1 MRKFQYI
8 IVLLVLSACGSCRHS
23 QTETPEPPG
32 ELASPTGLNL
42 DGAAAQDAL
51 AFRWDAVEGAESYAW
66 RFLKGNALQESG
78 SCTETRASFTGL
90 EAGMTYK
97 FDVKALAADRESAWS
112 SRFEAK
118 TLEPGEKPAE
128 PLVFP
133 EPLSGDLY
141 GHFKMPAAEED
152 GVPRAFPGAEGGGM
166 YTTGG
171 RGGKVYHVTTL
182 DDDTSGNITGSLRWA
197 LKQKGT
203 RTIVFDVA
211 GTIALKTTLSVK
223 EGNVTIAGQTA
234 PGAGICLKDYS
245 FRIDASNVIVRYIR
259 CRLGDEKKSEDD
271 AMSASHNDS
280 QPCSDIIIDH
290 CSISWSSDE
299 CGSFYGNENF
309 TLQYCI
315 LSESLRTSI
324 HEKGTHGYGGLWGG
338 NNASFHHNLL
348 AHHDSRNPRFDHDYL
363 CTARG
368 PVHFINNVV
377 YNWGG
382 NSGYGG
388 ESRAGAQ
395 PRRINMVANWY
406 RPGPASSNRA
416 RIVNPTTKCSN
427 CESASP
433 TSVIP
438 GLFYVTGNFMHG
450 SEAVTSDNWQGVEPD
465 DRSLKGKVRSDVF
478 MGSHTG
484 TVHSAGDAMESVL
497 SYAGASLSRDK
508 VDTRIAGEVKNGTT
522 TYTGSIGKTKGLID
536 SQSDAGGW
544 PYLSASAEQQTI
556 ASTDSDADG
565 IPDWY
570 EVLFGLDR
578 EDASDAVAVSLDR
591 NGRYTNLEMYLHYLV
606 RDITEGENRNGEY
619 KTLK

>member
-1 MRKFQYI
+1 MRKFQYMM
-8 IVLLVLSACGSCRHS
+8 VLLALAACGSCRHS
-23 QTETPEPPG
+23 QTEQPEPAR
-32 ELASPTGLNL
+32 ELAVPSGLAL
-42 DGAAAQDAL
+42 DGAAAEDAL
-51 AFRWDAVEGAESYAW
+51 SFRWDAVEGADSYAW

-78 SCTETRASFTGL
+78 SCTETKASFTGL
-90 EAGMTYK
+90 EAGTTYK
-97 FDVKALAADRESAWS
+97 FDVKAVSGDLESAWS

-118 TLEPGEKPAE
+118 TLESGEEPAVPIE
-128 PLVFP
+128 YPT
-133 EPLSGDLY
+133 PLSGDIY
-141 GHFKMPAAEED
+141 GYFKIPAAEED
-152 GVPRAFPGAEGGGM
+152 GTARAFPGAEGGGM
-166 YTTGG
+166 YATGG

-182 DDDTSGNITGSLRWA
+182 DDDTAGNITGSLRWA
-197 LKQKGT
+197 LKQKGA

-211 GTIALKTTLSVK
+211 GTIALKATLSVK

-234 PGAGICLKDYS
+234 PGDGICLKDYAL
-245 FRIDASNVIVRYIR
+245 RIDASNVIVRYIR
-259 CRLGDEKKSEDD
+259 CRLGDETKNEDD
-271 AMSASHNDS
+271 AMSASHNDG
-280 QPCSDIIIDH
+280 QKCSNIIIDH
-290 CSISWSSDE
+290 CSISWSNDE

-315 LSESLRTSI
+315 LSESLRMSI
-324 HEKGTHGYGGLWGG
+324 HDKGTHGYGGLWGG

-368 PVHFINNVV
+368 PVHFINNVI

-388 ESRAGAQ
+388 ESFAGVQ
-395 PRRINMVANWY
+395 PRQINMVANWY

-433 TSVIP
+433 TSVTP
-438 GLFYVTGNFMHG
+438 GLFYVTGNFMYG
-450 SEAVTSDNWQGVEPD
+450 SDAVTADNWQGVEPD
-465 DRSLKGKVRSDVF
+465 DKSIKDKVRATAF

-484 TVHSAGDAMESVL
+484 TVHSADAAMESVL
-497 SYAGASLSRDK
+497 AYAGASLVRDK
-508 VDTRIAGEVKNGTT
+508 VDTRIAGEVRNGTT
-522 TYTGSIGKTKGLID
+522 TYTGSKGKTKGLID
-536 SQSDAGGW
+536 TQTDAGGW
-544 PYLSASAEQQTI
+544 PWLDASAGQKAI
-556 ASTDSDADG
+556 ASTDSDSDG

-570 EVLFGLDR
+570 EVLFGLNR
-578 EDASDAVAVSLDR
+578 ENASDAGAMSLDR

-606 RDITEGENRNGEY
+606 RDITEGENSKGEY